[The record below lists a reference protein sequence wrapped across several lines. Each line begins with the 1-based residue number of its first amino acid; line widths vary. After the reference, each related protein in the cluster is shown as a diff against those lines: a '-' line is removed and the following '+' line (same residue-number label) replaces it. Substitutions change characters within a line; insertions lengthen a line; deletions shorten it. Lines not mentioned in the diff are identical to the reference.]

1 LIAAGARKKNKLYT
15 LMVHKMRHYT
25 GLPGAAGRQRHR
37 FSTREFS
44 MTGKWLEL
52 LKELEVIE

>member
-1 LIAAGARKKNKLYT
+1 
-15 LMVHKMRHYT
+15 MRHYT